1 MGAIAGI
8 AGAALMIGGS
18 AMSAGKKM
26 RMPEFPT
33 VDIEGE
39 QQKAIKQNIASIE
52 SSAKLSEK
60 TAAAEQSILEQ
71 QLERAIPGYKSLVQ
85 QASKN
90 IGSAL
95 SGQVSPEISQL
106 VQRSTAGRALAG
118 GYGAATG
125 AGRALTARDLGM
137 TGMQLQQQG
146 LAQAMQF
153 IGSQRSTGMAQPM
166 SVSSMF
172 ISPSMRINLRAQE
185 NMAKFNR
192 DVKAAEIASQPDP
205 MMAAIGG
212 SFSNI
217 GGMLLGGAMGGGG
230 MGGGG
235 SSGGGAGASYQYIA
249 PYQPSY
255 NVYSQQPSASFGYS
269 MSSPPPAYTGS
280 FGYSMSSP
288 PPAYTGSFGY

>member
-1 MGAIAGI
+1 MGVAAGI

-18 AMSAGKKM
+18 AMSAGK
-26 RMPEFPT
+26 RTRIPDFPT

-52 SSAKLSEK
+52 SSEKLSEK
-60 TAAAEQSILEQ
+60 TAAAEQSILER
-71 QLERAIPGYKSLVQ
+71 QLERAIPGYKSLIQ
-85 QASKN
+85 QVSKN
-90 IGSAL
+90 ISSSL
-95 SGQVSPEISQL
+95 SGLVSPEISRL
-106 VQRSTAGRALAG
+106 VQQSTAGKALARG
-118 GYGAATG
+118 FGAATG

-146 LAQAMQF
+146 LSQAMQF

-185 NMAKFNR
+185 NVAKFNR
-192 DVKAAEIASQPDP
+192 DVRAAEIAAQPDP

-217 GGMLLGGAMGGGG
+217 GGILLGGAVGGSFSGKDGKGDGGGI
-230 MGGGG
+230 
-235 SSGGGAGASYQYIA
+235 YIA

-255 NVYSQQPSASFGYS
+255 NVYSQPPYYSSGQFGYS
-269 MSSPPPAYTGS
+269 MSSPPPAYSGG
-280 FGYSMSSP
+280 FGY
-288 PPAYTGSFGY
+288 